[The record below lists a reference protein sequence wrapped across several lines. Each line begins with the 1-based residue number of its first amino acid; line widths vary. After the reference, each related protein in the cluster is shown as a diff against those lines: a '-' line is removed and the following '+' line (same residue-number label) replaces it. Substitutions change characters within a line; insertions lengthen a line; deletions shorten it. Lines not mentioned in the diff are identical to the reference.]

1 VSVNVQYVGFTV
13 KSVAREYNFLVHEA
27 ETTPQEIT
35 FTIRNEA
42 FTSRRL
48 SFQDAPQICSL
59 KLHRELEASLNTPLK
74 AHYGISETELDDY
87 RESHS
92 PKSARRLFPRKASAT
107 S

>member
-1 VSVNVQYVGFTV
+1 MSVNVQYIGFTV
-13 KSVAREYNFLVHEA
+13 KSIAREYSFRVQEA
-27 ETTPQEIT
+27 ELTPQEIT

-59 KLHRELEASLNTPLK
+59 KLHREMEDSLNTPLK
-74 AHYGISETELDDY
+74 THYGISETDLDNY

-92 PKSARRLFPRKASAT
+92 PKSARRLFARRASAT